1 MPRRINERWISLLMW
16 PSMIV
21 LTAFLTIYLYKAY
34 QTEKEN
40 LKKEVGYLF
49 VNAVNSIEG
58 GLINQLMFRS
68 DSFNNKFEFTTDI
81 KADSVKVM
89 VINAQEDQTIA
100 HNGPHPLK
108 NTYSKERN
116 WPKRGHHYQKRDL

>member
-1 MPRRINERWISLLMW
+1 
-16 PSMIV
+16 MIV

-100 HNGPHPLK
+100 HNGKYLLK
-108 NTYSKERN
+108 RKKLAQKGASLSKERSLKTIA
-116 WPKRGHHYQKRDL
+116 PCIRLKGSSH

>member
-1 MPRRINERWISLLMW
+1 
-16 PSMIV
+16 
-21 LTAFLTIYLYKAY
+21 
-34 QTEKEN
+34 
-40 LKKEVGYLF
+40 
-49 VNAVNSIEG
+49 
-58 GLINQLMFRS
+58 MFRS

-108 NTYSKERN
+108 ILTQKKEIGPKGASLSKERSLKTIA
-116 WPKRGHHYQKRDL
+116 PCIRLKGSSH